1 MRLAGAAALL
11 AFRRSPH
18 NVPTNFRYRISSFQ
32 RSSRQFSS
40 RPKHRTIL
48 GATSLK
54 MKPPSLIDVD
64 CNLLHPAL
72 LALVSEDNIDPLA
85 ILKHKSTIDAGIV
98 GVLSPSSTLEES
110 QRSVA
115 LVSSSN
121 STTNTGTCTP
131 ENSSG
136 ADCDTPIE
144 IRTTVGIHPYH
155 THELKCTAEN
165 ISRLSCLIVGG
176 GSNVACVG
184 ECGLDYSEGFPEK
197 DIQIPWLHAQLDLAF
212 ELQKPLFFHE
222 RLAFHDFMTALEDA
236 RKRNDGCAFPP
247 AIVHCFTGTKD
258 ECRAYLQHGFYIGIT
273 GFLNKQVDGA
283 REIQEILSDGI
294 IPLDRLMIETD
305 APYLGFEGCRDSYFE
320 AEGEAFSSLSSK
332 KRKKLL
338 KTTYPNV
345 PSSLPLVLRA
355 VTEHL
360 NKGRTNR
367 GESMLSEDDV
377 ATASFNNAVRFFGFK
392 VI

>member
-1 MRLAGAAALL
+1 M
-11 AFRRSPH
+11 
-18 NVPTNFRYRISSFQ
+18 N
-32 RSSRQFSS
+32 
-40 RPKHRTIL
+40 K
-48 GATSLK
+48 
-54 MKPPSLIDVD
+54 PSLIDVD

-72 LALVSEDNIDPLA
+72 LSLISEDNADPRE

-98 GVLSPSSTLEES
+98 AVLSPSSTLEES
-110 QRSVA
+110 ERSIA
-115 LVSSSN
+115 LASSN
-121 STTNTGTCTP
+121 KCDPDN
-131 ENSSG
+131 NID
-136 ADCDTPIE
+136 DCTPIE

-155 THELKCTAEN
+155 THELMCTTEN
-165 ISRLSCLIVGG
+165 ITRLNNLVFEGG
-176 GSNVACVG
+176 NDVVCVG
-184 ECGLDYSEGFPEK
+184 ECGLDYSEGFPGK

-222 RLAFHDFMTALEDA
+222 RLAFKDFMTALDDA
-236 RKRNDGCAFPP
+236 EKRNDGCDFPP
-247 AIVHCFTGTKD
+247 AIIHCFTGTKD

-283 REIQEILSDGI
+283 KVIQEILSEGI

-320 AEGEAFSSLSSK
+320 AEGEAFSGLPSK

-345 PSSLPLVLRA
+345 PSSLPMVLRA

-360 NKGRTNR
+360 NKGRASR
-367 GESMLSEDDV
+367 GEALFSEDDV
-377 ATASFNNAVRFFGFK
+377 ASASFNNAVRFFGFE
-392 VI
+392 VNRGTHQHEESSSS

>member
-1 MRLAGAAALL
+1 
-11 AFRRSPH
+11 
-18 NVPTNFRYRISSFQ
+18 
-32 RSSRQFSS
+32 
-40 RPKHRTIL
+40 
-48 GATSLK
+48 
-54 MKPPSLIDVD
+54 MKPSPSLIDVD

-85 ILKHKSTIDAGIV
+85 ILKHNSTIDAGIV

-110 QRSVA
+110 QRSVE

-121 STTNTGTCTP
+121 STTN
-131 ENSSG
+131 
-136 ADCDTPIE
+136 IE

-165 ISRLSCLIVGG
+165 KSRLSSLIVEG

-222 RLAFHDFMTALEDA
+222 RLAFHDFRTALEDA
-236 RKRNDGCAFPP
+236 RKRNDGGAFPP

-360 NKGRTNR
+360 NKGRTKR
-367 GESMLSEDDV
+367 GETLLSEDDV
-377 ATASFNNAVRFFGFK
+377 ATASFNNAVRFFGFR